1 MKKVLFVCLLLIFMS
16 GCGMHNA
23 DGECHH
29 DYYTS
34 TVAPTC
40 VYQGYTLHI
49 CKNCKNEYRDSYIN
63 SLGHRYVEREK
74 NYSCKTCGRAE
85 TEGFSFKLLSKSC
98 ATPCPTHEYCY
109 AITNI
114 SLSAVENGIL
124 EFPHKYESL
133 PVCSIGFG
141 IFDVVRGSVTTV
153 LIHDNIKHI
162 NAPIGNPIKAPSIKS
177 SLKEIIFDKTCN
189 GVVIYG
195 NPIKRCSTLE
205 AIRLPNNRFASFFNP
220 YGWGGDSVETGGN
233 TSWLFENTKY
243 YNDNVRNIDGVQYI
257 EDLLTTVDVNKIS
270 DSVKIQEGTH
280 FICSGAFYRSTKL
293 KSITIPNSII
303 DIGTSTFCNCVQ
315 LIKIT
320 YLGTKDELRRIG
332 ISKSTFENIPAT
344 EIICTD
350 GNVTIESLFSK

>member
-1 MKKVLFVCLLLIFMS
+1 MS

-63 SLGHRYVEREK
+63 SLGHRYVEGEK

-162 NAPIGNPIKAPSIKS
+162 NAPIGNPIKAPSIK
-177 SLKEIIFDKTCN
+177 
-189 GVVIYG
+189 
-195 NPIKRCSTLE
+195 
-205 AIRLPNNRFASFFNP
+205 
-220 YGWGGDSVETGGN
+220 
-233 TSWLFENTKY
+233 
-243 YNDNVRNIDGVQYI
+243 
-257 EDLLTTVDVNKIS
+257 
-270 DSVKIQEGTH
+270 
-280 FICSGAFYRSTKL
+280 
-293 KSITIPNSII
+293 
-303 DIGTSTFCNCVQ
+303 
-315 LIKIT
+315 
-320 YLGTKDELRRIG
+320 
-332 ISKSTFENIPAT
+332 
-344 EIICTD
+344 
-350 GNVTIESLFSK
+350 